1 MHKLL
6 ARQLRRCFGSTEA
19 IAGGLSSDGAEA
31 SLRKFIDTVDATY
44 RQSDDDRLLL
54 EHSMETVSQEL
65 IQGFGRLREALAESR
80 RTEEAL
86 GETLALLS
94 ATIEGTTDGILVV
107 GRDCR
112 IAVSNRIFA
121 EIWRLGDELLAAREA
136 GVVLRAML
144 EQLETPE
151 EFRSVVRSLADDP
164 VSHAHGVLRL
174 KDGRTCEH
182 YSKPQIVGGVTVGR
196 VWCFRDVTRRHAL
209 EEELRQAQ
217 KMEAVG
223 GLAGGVAHDFNNL
236 LTIIKGNAELLRD
249 EVGSSL
255 QPLAFLDEVILAADR
270 AAILTRQLLAFSR
283 KEVLRPSTLDL
294 NEVVTSLGSM
304 LGRLIGEDIEVAMDL
319 RAAPGAVR
327 ADRGQL
333 EQVLINLAVNA
344 RDAMPRGGRL
354 TIRTTNAAITEVA
367 HVRLEV
373 SDTGVGIPRALWD
386 RIFEPFFT
394 TKAPGKGTGMGLATV
409 YSIVRQTG
417 GQIRVDSTERLG
429 TTFTIDLPQ
438 SSATPSA
445 HPTPPV
451 TPDDETRGTETIL
464 LAEDEEGVRILAQRT
479 LERRGYVVL
488 VATNGA
494 NALRLAEEF
503 SGRIDLV
510 LTDVV
515 MPELG
520 GRALVERVRVRRPE
534 VRVLY
539 VSGYTDDEIL
549 RRGGL
554 HHGTS
559 FLQKPFTGADLATA
573 VRRALDRTLEGA
585 ASSK

>member
-6 ARQLRRCFGSTEA
+6 ARQLRRCFGSIEA

-373 SDTGVGIPRALWD
+373 SDTGVGSPRGRGD